1 MLRRALV
8 LAAFALLV
16 LAPSSGATAAR
27 VPTIAL
33 SIIHVVRGCHD
44 WAIGSKDVGPV
55 TTIKTKAGARITL
68 RVSCVMDFDVTQTAG
83 PKLALRGSR
92 LYAGSSRVLVFRKA
106 GVYRLVA
113 RSAQTSEE
121 MGLQT
126 LGPDNVLRLT
136 VRVAPSP

>member
-1 MLRRALV
+1 MLRRALLV
-8 LAAFALLV
+8 TALALLV
-16 LAPSSGATAAR
+16 LAPSTGATAAR

-33 SIIHVVRGCHD
+33 SIVHVVRGCHD
-44 WAIGSKDVGPV
+44 WMIGSKDVGPA
-55 TTIKTKAGARITL
+55 TTVKTKPGARITL

-92 LYAGSSRVLVFRKA
+92 FYAGSSRVLVFRKA

-113 RSAQTSEE
+113 RSVQTSEE

-136 VRVAPSP
+136 VRVGPSA